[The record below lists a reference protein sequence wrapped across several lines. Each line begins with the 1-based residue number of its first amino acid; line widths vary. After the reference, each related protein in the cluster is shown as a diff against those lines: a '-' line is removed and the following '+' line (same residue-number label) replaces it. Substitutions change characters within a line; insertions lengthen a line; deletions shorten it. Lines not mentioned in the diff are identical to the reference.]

1 MAATRIYEQRRVK
14 WIRWP
19 QGEGGPIVP
28 SVPPPFQMIAKG
40 LLDTPLADMW
50 VRDSGSFLAGEPHK
64 HVSGWEYLTQNH
76 PQQDLIMSWIK
87 DGINI
92 HEFIVP
98 FHGTYRRKSYHH
110 SFPPDAIFPNNKSC
124 IPHAQVISTEIEKK
138 ITMGAMTVLGR
149 IGEVPPPR
157 IVMPLSTEPSK
168 PRLVHEPAIS

>member
-50 VRDSGSFLAGEPHK
+50 VTDSGSFLAGEPHK
-64 HVSGWEYLTQNH
+64 HVSGWEYLTRNH

-98 FHGTYRRKSYHH
+98 FHGTYRRRGYHH
-110 SFPPDAIFPNNKSC
+110 SFPPDAIFPINKSC
-124 IPHAQVISTEIEKK
+124 ILHAQVISTEIEKK
-138 ITMGAMTVLGR
+138 T
-149 IGEVPPPR
+149 
-157 IVMPLSTEPSK
+157 
-168 PRLVHEPAIS
+168 AIRSGG

>member
-1 MAATRIYEQRRVK
+1 MAATRIYEQRQVN
-14 WIRWP
+14 WIHWP

-28 SVPPPFQMIAKG
+28 SVPPTFQMIAKG

-50 VRDSGSFLAGEPHK
+50 VRDSESFLAGEPHK
-64 HVSGWEYLTQNH
+64 HKSSWEYLTQNH
-76 PQQDLIMSWIK
+76 PQRDLIMSWIK
-87 DGINI
+87 YGINI

-149 IGEVPPPR
+149 IEEVPPPR

-168 PRLVHEPAIS
+168 PRLVHEPAIP

>member
-14 WIRWP
+14 RIRWP

-50 VRDSGSFLAGEPHK
+50 VRDSGSFLAGEPRK

-87 DGINI
+87 EGINI

-98 FHGTYRRKSYHH
+98 FHGTYRRRGYHR
-110 SFPPDAIFPNNKSC
+110 SFPPDAIFPINKVVYTPCSSYL
-124 IPHAQVISTEIEKK
+124 HRDRKEDRHT
-138 ITMGAMTVLGR
+138 LGR
-149 IGEVPPPR
+149 VGEVRHP
-157 IVMPLSTEPSK
+157 E
-168 PRLVHEPAIS
+168 